1 MIANILFTRSG
12 DINDPKAKSYL
23 VASFVEG
30 DREHW
35 GRFLRAAHAYATGEY
50 SESKRLFEDLD
61 RRAPQSFR
69 PQLGRDYEWLT
80 QALRD
85 RQGRVAK
92 SFGSFFLITP
102 EIGPDGLYA
111 PERASDAEI
120 WETLGVRSAVRFDV
134 DFGRRGPIARDVHP
148 VR

>member
-1 MIANILFTRSG
+1 MITPHTKPVIGTVLFPG
-12 DINDPKAKSYL
+12 
-23 VASFVEG
+23 
-30 DREHW
+30 
-35 GRFLRAAHAYATGEY
+35 
-50 SESKRLFEDLD
+50 FELLD
-61 RRAPQSFR
+61 
-69 PQLGRDYEWLT
+69 T
-80 QALRD
+80 
-85 RQGRVAK
+85 
-92 SFGSFFLITP
+92 FGPLEFFLITP